1 MIEQQYNQAKSLL
14 AARLYAPYQ
23 QEGVLWMLTMEKNE
37 GRPKGGFL
45 CDEMGLG
52 KFYPK
57 FPNTICHSFNFVWTF

>member
-45 CDEMGLG
+45 CD
-52 KFYPK
+52 
-57 FPNTICHSFNFVWTF
+57 